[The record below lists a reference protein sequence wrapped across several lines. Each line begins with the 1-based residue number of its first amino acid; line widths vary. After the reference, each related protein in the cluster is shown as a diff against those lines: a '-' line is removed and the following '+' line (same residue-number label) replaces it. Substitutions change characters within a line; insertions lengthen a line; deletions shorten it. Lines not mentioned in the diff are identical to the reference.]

1 MDAIHRARVDGF
13 LDAVSR
19 IAILANRSG
28 TTEIGLHH
36 ERVGGHMG
44 AVTTTDAGGFI
55 HPHGFLS
62 QGTAQNRLTA
72 GSFNELSGESLKS
85 KNWVQ
90 KLIVGQSQASQRVT
104 TSSME
109 PSWVTRCSD
118 T

>member
-1 MDAIHRARVDGF
+1 VSGDSPSTLGSGLKILANQLLLKRRQRLEWNPVDAIHRARVDGF

-62 QGTAQNRLTA
+62 QGTTQNRLTA
-72 GSFNELSGESLKS
+72 GSF
-85 KNWVQ
+85 
-90 KLIVGQSQASQRVT
+90 
-104 TSSME
+104 
-109 PSWVTRCSD
+109 D
-118 T
+118 

>member
-1 MDAIHRARVDGF
+1 
-13 LDAVSR
+13 
-19 IAILANRSG
+19 
-28 TTEIGLHH
+28 
-36 ERVGGHMG
+36 MG

-62 QGTAQNRLTA
+62 KSTTKDRLKA
-72 GSFNELSGESLKS
+72 RSFDRLSGESLKS
-85 KNWVQ
+85 EDWIL